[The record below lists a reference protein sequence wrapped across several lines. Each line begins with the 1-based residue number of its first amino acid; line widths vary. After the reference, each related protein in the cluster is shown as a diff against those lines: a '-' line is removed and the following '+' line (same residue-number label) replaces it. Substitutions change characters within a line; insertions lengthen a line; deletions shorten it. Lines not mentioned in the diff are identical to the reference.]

1 MIPIAGVSRSSQM
14 LLCRKSGKAMKE
26 RPSWLGDGVVPL
38 TQVWS
43 MRLLLNTEVSRVRGE
58 GGERHGNP
66 KRAPFYNV
74 EAGQIWRRERAG
86 ILN

>member
-14 LLCRKSGKAMKE
+14 LLCREFGKAMEE

-43 MRLLLNTEVSRVRGE
+43 MRLLLNRSQQGE
-58 GGERHGNP
+58 GRGRG
-66 KRAPFYNV
+66 KGMGIQSGLPFTTLKL
-74 EAGQIWRRERAG
+74 AKFGAARGQG
-86 ILN
+86 F